1 MTLSGPCLIR
11 FQADGVASPS
21 MASTLIETA
30 VLEHGSVPVDR
41 DELFRDATGM
51 AYFGEILNSYKRH
64 AISIVELNGCM
75 VKQGV

>member
-1 MTLSGPCLIR
+1 
-11 FQADGVASPS
+11 

-30 VLEHGSVPVDR
+30 VLEHGSVPVDQ

-51 AYFGEILNSYKRH
+51 AYFGEILNSSKRP
-64 AISIVELNGCM
+64 ISIVGLNGCM